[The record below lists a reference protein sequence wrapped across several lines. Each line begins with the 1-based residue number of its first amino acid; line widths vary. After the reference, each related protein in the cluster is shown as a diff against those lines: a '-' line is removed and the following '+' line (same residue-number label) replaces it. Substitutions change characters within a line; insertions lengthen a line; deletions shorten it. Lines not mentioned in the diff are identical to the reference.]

1 MFMKTTWLLF
11 CLSNE
16 AIYFFYGLLLH
27 RQTDAKLRELFG
39 FAPCPFQYLVF
50 QANWLFVFV
59 RFVTI
64 PLFLHSHPLLNL
76 SEANLNDLKK
86 YGFEHLWHC
95 ISLWLYGQLPIF
107 NVTIRCTNT
116 QNDLSIV
123 TGEQNV
129 LKVYGNT
136 IQRKWNQ
143 LVKDDLI
150 GLTIV

>member
-1 MFMKTTWLLF
+1 MQSLVVLLARKSNKTWLIF

-16 AIYFFYGLLLH
+16 AVYFFYGLLLH

-39 FAPCPFQYLVF
+39 FAPCPFQYLIF
-50 QANWLFVFV
+50 QEKWLFVFV
-59 RFVTI
+59 PFLTI

-76 SEANLNDLKK
+76 SEANLN
-86 YGFEHLWHC
+86 
-95 ISLWLYGQLPIF
+95 
-107 NVTIRCTNT
+107 VTIRCTNT
-116 QNDLSIV
+116 QNDPSIV

-136 IQRKWNQ
+136 IHRKWNQ
-143 LVKDDLI
+143 VVKDDLI

>member
-1 MFMKTTWLLF
+1 MQSLVVLLARKSNKTWLIF

-16 AIYFFYGLLLH
+16 AVYFFYGLLLH

-50 QANWLFVFV
+50 QAKWLFVFV
-59 RFVTI
+59 RFLTI

-76 SEANLNDLKK
+76 SEANLN
-86 YGFEHLWHC
+86 
-95 ISLWLYGQLPIF
+95 
-107 NVTIRCTNT
+107 VTIRCTNT
-116 QNDLSIV
+116 QNDPSIV

>member
-1 MFMKTTWLLF
+1 MQSLVVLLARKSNKTWWIF

-16 AIYFFYGLLLH
+16 AVYFFYGLLLH

-39 FAPCPFQYLVF
+39 FAPCPFQYLIF
-50 QANWLFVFV
+50 QEKWLFVFV
-59 RFVTI
+59 PFLTI

-76 SEANLNDLKK
+76 SEANLN
-86 YGFEHLWHC
+86 
-95 ISLWLYGQLPIF
+95 
-107 NVTIRCTNT
+107 VTIRCTNT
-116 QNDLSIV
+116 QNDPSIV

-136 IQRKWNQ
+136 IHRKWNQ
-143 LVKDDLI
+143 VVKDDLI

>member
-1 MFMKTTWLLF
+1 MQSLVVLLARKSNKTWLIF

-16 AIYFFYGLLLH
+16 AVYFFYGLLLH

-39 FAPCPFQYLVF
+39 FAPCPFQYLIF
-50 QANWLFVFV
+50 QEKWLFVFV
-59 RFVTI
+59 PFLTI

-76 SEANLNDLKK
+76 SDANL
-86 YGFEHLWHC
+86 
-95 ISLWLYGQLPIF
+95 

-116 QNDLSIV
+116 QNDPSIV
-123 TGEQNV
+123 IGEQNV

-136 IQRKWNQ
+136 IHRKWNQ
-143 LVKDDLI
+143 VVKDDLI